1 MDWMNYCSY
10 VVGAPFRRP
19 EIAMVFLSNF
29 GEVWI
34 FGYRVNSLPEELAGV
49 KMTRLQKDG
58 KNIALRS
65 LAGGYTIK
73 EGMEV
78 LRMIELLGNYPDFEK
93 RGGLILCVVQDWQ
106 SNEVLTHCYMD
117 VFAWKKT
124 RETGYLWRYSTS
136 QGKLQKKGETSNNT
150 MKIHEI
156 NLDCDRDACLIK
168 VEVLGR
174 GEICHTGNRSC
185 FFDKI
190 V

>member
-10 VVGAPFRRP
+10 VVGAPFKRP

-29 GEVWI
+29 GEIWI
-34 FGYRVNSLPEELAGV
+34 FGQRAEFLPEELIGI

-65 LAGGYTIK
+65 LSGGYTVKDGLKILQ
-73 EGMEV
+73 E
-78 LRMIELLGNYPDFEK
+78 IELLGNCPDFKK
-93 RGGLILCVVQDWQ
+93 RDGLILCIVQDWQ
-106 SNEVLTHCYMD
+106 SNEVLMHCYMD
-117 VFAWKKT
+117 VSAWEKT

-136 QGKLQKKGETSNNT
+136 QKKLQQKGETSGNI

-156 NLDCDRDACLIK
+156 VLDCDRDACLIK

-174 GEICHTGNRSC
+174 GEACHTRNKSC
-185 FFDKI
+185 FFDKVI
-190 V
+190 